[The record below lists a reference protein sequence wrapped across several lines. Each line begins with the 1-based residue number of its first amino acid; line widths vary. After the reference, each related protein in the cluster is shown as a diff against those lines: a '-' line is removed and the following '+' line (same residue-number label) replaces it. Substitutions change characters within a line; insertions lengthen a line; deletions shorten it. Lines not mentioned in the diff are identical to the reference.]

1 MGILWEK
8 SFLAFAFITLLAGGG
23 AAFLTGQA
31 MARGWKPYR
40 QAVLYTLI
48 LAAAVRFLHWGLFS
62 GATYASWRAS
72 QGTLLSLHYYIADAL
87 VLLLAMT
94 IGFRLQRTHQMARQY
109 HLLYEK
115 TSPFSWRLRKDATIE
130 PQSHLTN

>member
-8 SFLAFAFITLLAGGG
+8 SFLAFALITILLGGG
-23 AAFLTGQA
+23 AAFLTGRA
-31 MARGWKPYR
+31 MARGWKPYS
-40 QAVLYTLI
+40 QAALYTLM
-48 LAAAVRFLHWGLFS
+48 LAAAIRFLHWGLFS

-87 VLLLAMT
+87 VLLVAMT

-109 HLLYEK
+109 HWIYEK
-115 TSPFSWRLRKDATIE
+115 TSPFSWRLREKDTIE
-130 PQSHLTN
+130 PQSRPTN